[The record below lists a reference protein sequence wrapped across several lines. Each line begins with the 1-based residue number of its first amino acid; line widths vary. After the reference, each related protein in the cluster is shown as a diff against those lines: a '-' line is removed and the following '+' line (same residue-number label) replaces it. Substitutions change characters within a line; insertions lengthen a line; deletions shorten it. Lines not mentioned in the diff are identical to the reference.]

1 MAIDRVAH
9 SCPSCRGGYIQT
21 RVMTDMARQ
30 TGCARLLFR
39 EQSLRGE
46 VMMFAVADLPF
57 PLLGF
62 RHDND
67 SVLVNETISSSCDAA
82 RFMFTRSRSCRKDG
96 EAHVEQK
103 NGAVVRRTIG
113 CRRYEG
119 QKHVLVRGRRQRSL
133 QLFVSFCQTLFKRL
147 KISCEV
153 ASARKHDDPPMTPDQ
168 RLSGNPRV
176 CRISR
181 RGWARA
187 TPSALSSSLLLTF
200 ALAEPRS

>member
-30 TGCARLLFR
+30 TGGARLLFR

-67 SVLVNETISSSCDAA
+67 SVLVNETISSSCEAA

-119 QKHVLVRGRRQRSL
+119 QKHVLVRGRRHRSL